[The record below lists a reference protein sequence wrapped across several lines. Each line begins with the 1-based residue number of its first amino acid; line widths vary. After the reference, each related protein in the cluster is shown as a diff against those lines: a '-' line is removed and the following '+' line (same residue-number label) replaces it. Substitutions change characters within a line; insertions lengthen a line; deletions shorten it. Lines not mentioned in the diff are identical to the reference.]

1 MTTDR
6 IIHEHLLVSQK
17 DQRTSQSV
25 WEPLETG
32 RALAAAQPVRAG
44 PGGIRGRTRPVPLRC
59 CWAMG
64 RVAWMLSLHC
74 PGTQLGIHEGPF
86 TNRELF

>member
-64 RVAWMLSLHC
+64 RVAWMLKSPLPRHTV
-74 PGTQLGIHEGPF
+74 GDSRGSFH
-86 TNRELF
+86 